1 MADQDQKK
9 EVRRIRTLLAKMAEM
24 AEHVEQTGS
33 FESSIRNNVKRY
45 NNIVEHLEDQ
55 DILPEDVFPELDED
69 SDSGQLGAEAKLL
82 ADYLNDL
89 GSEEEP
95 ARGPEGTRRGE
106 GKRPDLGMMVAL
118 APFLERNELTNI
130 VLKHFTG
137 QTTPSEEAAPVAPG
151 NADIQTVIAL
161 APHVD
166 KATLGQMA
174 RACLAK
180 QPLTDPKMLVAL
192 APHMD
197 SAEFSALLRAYLPD
211 WFSSAPVPPTPPIPP
226 VAPTPPTAPAPPVPP
241 SFGPI
246 LQRMEG
252 KEGEL
257 R

>member
-1 MADQDQKK
+1 MAEHDKKK
-9 EVRRIRTLLAKMAEM
+9 EIRRMRTLLEKMAEM

-33 FESSIRNNVKRY
+33 FESSIQNNVKRY
-45 NNIVEHLEDQ
+45 NSIVEHLEDN
-55 DILPEDVFPELDED
+55 DVLPEDMFPELDED

-82 ADYLNDL
+82 SGYLADLADEDEMER
-89 GSEEEP
+89 GSGNSRKP
-95 ARGPEGTRRGE
+95 E

-137 QTTPSEEAAPVAPG
+137 QTKLGEEEAPAAPG
-151 NADIQTVIAL
+151 SMDIQTLIAL

-174 RACLAK
+174 RACLSR
-180 QPLTDPKMLVAL
+180 QPLADPKLLVAL

-197 SAEFSALLRAYLPD
+197 KAEFSQLLHEYLPN
-211 WFSSAPVPPTPPIPP
+211 WFGAAPTAPVPP
-226 VAPTPPTAPAPPVPP
+226 APPAPPAP

-246 LQRMEG
+246 LQRSPGE
-252 KEGEL
+252 EQEL